1 MNDSS
6 FWNNLKQWL
15 KKYWS
20 IFWQWLRA
28 KWSRF
33 QIWRWLIVA
42 FLSIFLVTSIYLVYV
57 AKTTDVSGLRSA
69 LQQSTEVYDEKNQK
83 AGFLYSQKG
92 TWVSKED
99 MSKNVSNAVL
109 SSEDRNFYHEYGFS
123 FKGLGR
129 AAWLLVKNKI
139 TGANYISGGGSTL
152 TQQLVKNAF
161 LSQEQTFTRKSK
173 EIFIAMQVE
182 NDYSKDD
189 ILTMYLN
196 NAYFGNGVW
205 GVEDASQKYFG
216 VHASELTVPQ
226 GATLAAMLSNPGQ
239 YNPIDNPQNARQK
252 RNVVL
257 ETMVENDK
265 ISSADAKQYQATGI
279 VLNDTYEY
287 KSGYKYPYYFDAVI
301 DEAINDYGL
310 SESEIMNKGYKIYT
324 SLNQNQQEKMQSSF
338 ADSSLFPSAASDGTK
353 AQAGSIA
360 MDPQTGGVNAV
371 VGGRDGSHVFR
382 GYNRGTGLIR
392 SPGSTIKPL
401 AVYTPAIEN
410 GYHYD
415 SKVKDK
421 LQPYGKN
428 DYTPHNWDDQYAG
441 DIRMYQALALS
452 KNTSAVWL
460 LNKIGVKKGYNSVK
474 KFGIP
479 LDKSDENLSLALGG
493 LKKGVSPYQM
503 ASAYTAFANSGVRK
517 DPHFITKI
525 VDSEGK
531 TVVDKSH
538 VKSKRV
544 MSKKTAE
551 QMTSMMMDVY
561 DNGTGQSA
569 KPYGYTIAGKTG
581 STESTTAENGNDD
594 DNDKWFIG
602 YTPDVVMATW
612 IGFDSSKYSIA
623 NVGANAGASLFKT
636 EMEGVLPYTAQNK
649 FDIKSSSSR
658 YNDSVSGQG
667 NDGSKSW
674 DSVQKAGENIRD
686 KISQGTSDLKDKASS
701 AAQKGKEYMESI
713 LGR

>member
-6 FWNNLKQWL
+6 FWNTFKQQFKKIFEPFWHWL
-15 KKYWS
+15 C
-20 IFWQWLRA
+20 A
-28 KWSRF
+28 KWRRF
-33 QIWRWLIVA
+33 QIWRWLLVA
-42 FLSIFLVTSIYLVYV
+42 FLSIFLVASVYLVYI

-69 LQQSTEVYDEKNQK
+69 LQQSTEVYDDKNQK

-92 TWVSKED
+92 TWVSKDE

-123 FKGLGR
+123 VKGLGR
-129 AAWLLVKNKI
+129 AAWLLVKNKL

-161 LSQEQTFTRKSK
+161 LSQEQTFSRKAK

-205 GVEDASQKYFG
+205 GVEDAAQKYFG
-216 VHASELTVPQ
+216 VHASQLSVPQ
-226 GATLAAMLSNPGQ
+226 SATLAGMLSNPGQ
-239 YNPIDNPQNARQK
+239 YNPIDNPQKSRMK
-252 RNVVL
+252 RNIVL
-257 ETMVENDK
+257 QTMVENKK
-265 ISSADAKQYQATGI
+265 ITSAEAKEYQATGI
-279 VLNDTYEY
+279 VLNDTYQY
-287 KSGYKYPYYFDAVI
+287 RSGYKYPYYFDAVI
-301 DEAINDYGL
+301 NEATKDYGL
-310 SESEIMNKGYKIYT
+310 TEAEIMNKGYKIYT
-324 SLNQNQQEKMQSSF
+324 SLNQNQQAKMQSSF
-338 ADSSLFPSAASDGTK
+338 ADPSLFPSAASDGTK

-360 MDPQTGGVNAV
+360 IDPNTGGVSAV
-371 VGGRDGSHVFR
+371 VGGRSGSHVFR

-401 AVYTPAIEN
+401 AVYTPAIES

-415 SKVKDK
+415 SKVEDK

-441 DIRMYQALALS
+441 EMRMYQALALS

-460 LNKIGVKKGYNSVK
+460 LNKIGVQKGFRSVE

-531 TVVDKSH
+531 TVVDNTRIKSKH
-538 VKSKRV
+538 VMSKRV
-544 MSKKTAE
+544 AK

-561 DNGTGQSA
+561 NNGTGQSA

-581 STESTTAENGNDD
+581 STESTSAENGNGD
-594 DNDKWFIG
+594 DNDKWYIG
-602 YTPDVVMATW
+602 YTPDVVVATW
-612 IGFDSSKYSIA
+612 IGFDSTKYSIA
-623 NVGANAGASLFKT
+623 NVGANAGSALFKS
-636 EMEGVLPYTAQNK
+636 EMEGILPYTAQTS
-649 FDIKSSSSR
+649 FDTKSASTR
-658 YNDSVSGQG
+658 YNESVSGQG
-667 NDGSKSW
+667 EGSSKSW
-674 DSVQKAGENIRD
+674 DSVQKAGRDLRD
-686 KISQGTSDLKDKASS
+686 KIDQGASGLKDKASS
-701 AAQKGKEYMESI
+701 AAERGKQYLDSI

>member
-6 FWNNLKQWL
+6 FWNTFKQQFKKIFEPFWHWL
-15 KKYWS
+15 C
-20 IFWQWLRA
+20 A
-28 KWSRF
+28 KWRRF
-33 QIWRWLIVA
+33 QIWRWLLVA
-42 FLSIFLVTSIYLVYV
+42 FLSIFLVASVYLVYI

-69 LQQSTEVYDEKNQK
+69 LQQSTEVYDDKNQK

-92 TWVSKED
+92 TWVSKDE

-123 FKGLGR
+123 VKGLGR
-129 AAWLLVKNKI
+129 AAWLLVKNKL

-161 LSQEQTFTRKSK
+161 LSQEQTFSRKAK

-205 GVEDASQKYFG
+205 GVEDAAQKYFG
-216 VHASELTVPQ
+216 VHASQLSVPQ
-226 GATLAAMLSNPGQ
+226 SATLAGMLSNPGQ
-239 YNPIDNPQNARQK
+239 YNPIDNPQKSRMK

-257 ETMVENDK
+257 QTMVENKK
-265 ISSADAKQYQATGI
+265 ITSAEAKEYQATGI
-279 VLNDTYEY
+279 VLNDTYQY
-287 KSGYKYPYYFDAVI
+287 RSGYKYPYYFDAVI
-301 DEAINDYGL
+301 NEATKDYGL
-310 SESEIMNKGYKIYT
+310 TEAEIMNKGYKIYT
-324 SLNQNQQEKMQSSF
+324 SLNQNQQAKMQSSF
-338 ADSSLFPSAASDGTK
+338 ADPSLFPSAASDGTK

-360 MDPQTGGVNAV
+360 IDPNTGGVSAV
-371 VGGRDGSHVFR
+371 VGGRSGSHVFR

-401 AVYTPAIEN
+401 AVYTPAIES

-415 SKVKDK
+415 SKVEDK

-441 DIRMYQALALS
+441 EMRMYQALALS

-460 LNKIGVKKGYNSVK
+460 LNKIGVQKGFRSVE

-531 TVVDKSH
+531 TVVDNTRIKSKH
-538 VKSKRV
+538 VMSKRV
-544 MSKKTAE
+544 AK

-561 DNGTGQSA
+561 NNGTGQSA

-581 STESTTAENGNDD
+581 STESTSAENGNGD
-594 DNDKWFIG
+594 DNDKWYIG
-602 YTPDVVMATW
+602 YTPDVVVATW
-612 IGFDSSKYSIA
+612 IGFDSTKYSIA
-623 NVGANAGASLFKT
+623 NVGTNAGSALFKS
-636 EMEGVLPYTAQNK
+636 EMEGILPYTAQTS
-649 FDIKSSSSR
+649 FDTKSASTR
-658 YNDSVSGQG
+658 YNESVSGQG
-667 NDGSKSW
+667 EDSSKSW
-674 DSVQKAGENIRD
+674 DSVQKAGRDLRD
-686 KISQGTSDLKDKASS
+686 KIDQGASGLKDKASS
-701 AAQKGKEYMESI
+701 AAERGKQYLDSI

>member
-6 FWNNLKQWL
+6 FWNTFKQQFKKIFEPFWHWL
-15 KKYWS
+15 C
-20 IFWQWLRA
+20 A
-28 KWSRF
+28 KWRRF
-33 QIWRWLIVA
+33 QIWRWLLVA
-42 FLSIFLVTSIYLVYV
+42 FLSIFLVASVYLVYI

-69 LQQSTEVYDEKNQK
+69 LQQSTEVYDDKNQK

-92 TWVSKED
+92 TWVSKDE

-123 FKGLGR
+123 VKGLGR
-129 AAWLLVKNKI
+129 AAWLLVKNKL

-161 LSQEQTFTRKSK
+161 LSQEQTFSRKAK

-205 GVEDASQKYFG
+205 GVEDAAQKYFG
-216 VHASELTVPQ
+216 VHASQLSVPQ
-226 GATLAAMLSNPGQ
+226 SATLAGMLSNPGQ
-239 YNPIDNPQNARQK
+239 YNPIDNPQKSRMK

-257 ETMVENDK
+257 QTMVENKK
-265 ISSADAKQYQATGI
+265 ITSAEAKEYQATGI
-279 VLNDTYEY
+279 VLNDTYQY
-287 KSGYKYPYYFDAVI
+287 SSGYKYPYYFDAVI
-301 DEAINDYGL
+301 NEATKDYGL
-310 SESEIMNKGYKIYT
+310 TESEIMNKGYKIYT
-324 SLNQNQQEKMQSSF
+324 SLNQNQQAKMQSSF
-338 ADSSLFPSAASDGTK
+338 ADPSLFPSTASDGTK

-360 MDPQTGGVNAV
+360 IDPNTGGVSAV
-371 VGGRDGSHVFR
+371 VGGRSGSHVFR

-401 AVYTPAIEN
+401 AVYTPAIES

-415 SKVKDK
+415 SKVEDK

-441 DIRMYQALALS
+441 EMRMYQALALS

-460 LNKIGVKKGYNSVK
+460 LNKIGVQKGFRSVE

-531 TVVDKSH
+531 TVVDNTRIKSKH
-538 VKSKRV
+538 VMSKRV
-544 MSKKTAE
+544 AK

-561 DNGTGQSA
+561 NNGTGQSA

-581 STESTTAENGNDD
+581 STESTSAENGNGD
-594 DNDKWFIG
+594 DNDKWYIG
-602 YTPDVVMATW
+602 YTPDVVVATW
-612 IGFDSSKYSIA
+612 IGFDSTKYSIA
-623 NVGANAGASLFKT
+623 NVGSNAGSALFKS
-636 EMEGVLPYTAQNK
+636 EMEGILPYTAQTS
-649 FDIKSSSSR
+649 FDTKSASTR
-658 YNDSVSGQG
+658 YNESVSGQG
-667 NDGSKSW
+667 EDSSKSW
-674 DSVQKAGENIRD
+674 DSVQKAGRDLRD
-686 KISQGTSDLKDKASS
+686 KIDQGASGLKDKASS
-701 AAQKGKEYMESI
+701 AAERGKQYLNSI

>member
-6 FWNNLKQWL
+6 FWNTFKQQFKKIFGPFWHWL
-15 KKYWS
+15 C
-20 IFWQWLRA
+20 A
-28 KWSRF
+28 KWRRF
-33 QIWRWLIVA
+33 QIWRWLLVA
-42 FLSIFLVTSIYLVYV
+42 FLSIFLAASVYLVYI

-69 LQQSTEVYDEKNQK
+69 LQQSTEVYDDKNQK

-92 TWVSKED
+92 TWVSKDE

-123 FKGLGR
+123 VKGLGR
-129 AAWLLVKNKI
+129 AAWLLVKNKL

-152 TQQLVKNAF
+152 TQQLVKNDF
-161 LSQEQTFTRKSK
+161 LSQEQTFSRKAK

-205 GVEDASQKYFG
+205 GVEDAAQKYFG
-216 VHASELTVPQ
+216 VHASQLSVPQ
-226 GATLAAMLSNPGQ
+226 SATLAGMLSNPGQ
-239 YNPIDNPQNARQK
+239 YNPIDNPQKSRMK
-252 RNVVL
+252 RNIVL
-257 ETMVENDK
+257 QTMVENKK
-265 ISSADAKQYQATGI
+265 ITSAEAKEYQATGI
-279 VLNDTYEY
+279 VLNDTYQY
-287 KSGYKYPYYFDAVI
+287 RSGYKYPYYFDAVI
-301 DEAINDYGL
+301 NEATKDYGL
-310 SESEIMNKGYKIYT
+310 TEAEIMNKGYKIYT
-324 SLNQNQQEKMQSSF
+324 SLNQNQQAKMQSSF
-338 ADSSLFPSAASDGTK
+338 ADPSLFPSAASDGTK

-360 MDPQTGGVNAV
+360 IDPNTGGVSAV
-371 VGGRDGSHVFR
+371 VGGRSGSHVFR

-401 AVYTPAIEN
+401 AVYTPAIES

-415 SKVKDK
+415 SKVEDK

-441 DIRMYQALALS
+441 EMRMYQALALS

-460 LNKIGVKKGYNSVK
+460 LNKIGVQKGFRSVE

-531 TVVDKSH
+531 TVVDNTRIKSKH
-538 VKSKRV
+538 VMSKRV
-544 MSKKTAE
+544 AK

-561 DNGTGQSA
+561 NNGTGQSA

-581 STESTTAENGNDD
+581 STESTSAENGNGD
-594 DNDKWFIG
+594 DNDKWYIG
-602 YTPDVVMATW
+602 YTPDVVVATW
-612 IGFDSSKYSIA
+612 IGFDSTKYSIA
-623 NVGANAGASLFKT
+623 NVGTNAGSALFKS
-636 EMEGVLPYTAQNK
+636 EMEGILPYTAQTS
-649 FDIKSSSSR
+649 FDTKSASTR
-658 YNDSVSGQG
+658 YNESVSGQG
-667 NDGSKSW
+667 EDSSKSW
-674 DSVQKAGENIRD
+674 DSVQKAGRDLRD
-686 KISQGTSDLKDKASS
+686 KIDQGASGLKDKASS
-701 AAQKGKEYMESI
+701 AAERGKQYLDSI

>member
-6 FWNNLKQWL
+6 FWNTFKQQFKKIFEPFWHWL
-15 KKYWS
+15 C
-20 IFWQWLRA
+20 A
-28 KWSRF
+28 KWRRF
-33 QIWRWLIVA
+33 QIWRWLLVA
-42 FLSIFLVTSIYLVYV
+42 FLSIFLVASVYLVYI

-69 LQQSTEVYDEKNQK
+69 LQQSTEVYDDKNQK

-92 TWVSKED
+92 TWVSKDE

-123 FKGLGR
+123 VKGLGR
-129 AAWLLVKNKI
+129 AAWLLVKNKL

-161 LSQEQTFTRKSK
+161 LSQEQTFSRKAK

-205 GVEDASQKYFG
+205 GVEDAAQKYFG
-216 VHASELTVPQ
+216 VHASQLSVPQ
-226 GATLAAMLSNPGQ
+226 SATLAGMLSNPGQ
-239 YNPIDNPQNARQK
+239 YNPIDNPQKSRMK

-257 ETMVENDK
+257 QTMVENKK
-265 ISSADAKQYQATGI
+265 ITSAEAKEYQATGI
-279 VLNDTYEY
+279 VLNDTYQY
-287 KSGYKYPYYFDAVI
+287 RSGYKYPYYFDAVI
-301 DEAINDYGL
+301 NEATKDYGL
-310 SESEIMNKGYKIYT
+310 TEAEIMNKGYKIYT
-324 SLNQNQQEKMQSSF
+324 SLNQNQQAKMQSSF
-338 ADSSLFPSAASDGTK
+338 ADPSLFPSAASDGTK

-360 MDPQTGGVNAV
+360 IDPNTGGVSAV
-371 VGGRDGSHVFR
+371 VGGRSGSHVFR

-401 AVYTPAIEN
+401 AVYTPAIES

-415 SKVKDK
+415 SKVEDK

-441 DIRMYQALALS
+441 EMRMYQALALS

-460 LNKIGVKKGYNSVK
+460 LNKIGVQKGFRSVE

-531 TVVDKSH
+531 TVVDNTRIKSKH
-538 VKSKRV
+538 VMSKRV
-544 MSKKTAE
+544 AK

-561 DNGTGQSA
+561 NNGTGQSA

-581 STESTTAENGNDD
+581 STESTSAENGNGD
-594 DNDKWFIG
+594 DNDKWYIG
-602 YTPDVVMATW
+602 YTPDVVVATW
-612 IGFDSSKYSIA
+612 IGFDSTKYSIA
-623 NVGANAGASLFKT
+623 NVGTNAGSALFKS
-636 EMEGVLPYTAQNK
+636 EMEGILPYTAQTS
-649 FDIKSSSSR
+649 FDTKSASTR
-658 YNDSVSGQG
+658 YNESVSGQG
-667 NDGSKSW
+667 EGSSKSW
-674 DSVQKAGENIRD
+674 DSVQKAGRDLRD
-686 KISQGTSDLKDKASS
+686 KIDQGASGLKDKASS
-701 AAQKGKEYMESI
+701 AAERGKQYLDSI

>member
-6 FWNNLKQWL
+6 FWNTFKQQFKKIFGPFWHWL
-15 KKYWS
+15 C
-20 IFWQWLRA
+20 A
-28 KWSRF
+28 KWRRF
-33 QIWRWLIVA
+33 QIWRWLLVA
-42 FLSIFLVTSIYLVYV
+42 FLSIFLAASVYLVYI

-69 LQQSTEVYDEKNQK
+69 LQQSTEVYDDKNQK

-92 TWVSKED
+92 TWVSKD
-99 MSKNVSNAVL
+99 AMSKNVSNAVL

-123 FKGLGR
+123 VKGLGR
-129 AAWLLVKNKI
+129 AAWLLVKNKL

-161 LSQEQTFTRKSK
+161 LSQEQTFSRKAK

-205 GVEDASQKYFG
+205 GVEDAAQKYFG
-216 VHASELTVPQ
+216 VHASQLSVPQ
-226 GATLAAMLSNPGQ
+226 SATLAGMLSNPGQ
-239 YNPIDNPQNARQK
+239 YNPIDNPQKSRMK

-257 ETMVENDK
+257 QTMVENKK
-265 ISSADAKQYQATGI
+265 ITSAEAKEYQATGI
-279 VLNDTYEY
+279 VLNDTYQY
-287 KSGYKYPYYFDAVI
+287 RSGYKYPYYFDAVI
-301 DEAINDYGL
+301 NEATKDFGL
-310 SESEIMNKGYKIYT
+310 TESEIMNKGYKIYT
-324 SLNQNQQEKMQSSF
+324 SLNQNQQAKMQSSF
-338 ADSSLFPSAASDGTK
+338 ADPSLFPSAASDGTK

-360 MDPQTGGVNAV
+360 IDPNTGGVSAV
-371 VGGRDGSHVFR
+371 VGGRSGSHVFR

-401 AVYTPAIEN
+401 AVYTPAIES

-415 SKVKDK
+415 SKVEDK

-441 DIRMYQALALS
+441 EMRMYQALALS

-460 LNKIGVKKGYNSVK
+460 LNKIGVQKGFRSVE

-531 TVVDKSH
+531 TVVDNTRIKSKH
-538 VKSKRV
+538 VMSKRV
-544 MSKKTAE
+544 AK

-561 DNGTGQSA
+561 NNGTGQSA

-581 STESTTAENGNDD
+581 STESTSAENGNGD
-594 DNDKWFIG
+594 DNDKWYIG
-602 YTPDVVMATW
+602 YTPDVVVATW
-612 IGFDSSKYSIA
+612 IGFDSTKYSIA
-623 NVGANAGASLFKT
+623 NVGTNAGSALFKS
-636 EMEGVLPYTAQNK
+636 EMEGILPYTAQTS
-649 FDIKSSSSR
+649 FDTKSASTR
-658 YNDSVSGQG
+658 YNESVSGQG
-667 NDGSKSW
+667 EDSSKSW
-674 DSVQKAGENIRD
+674 DSVQKAGRDLRD
-686 KISQGTSDLKDKASS
+686 KIDQGASGLKDKASS
-701 AAQKGKEYMESI
+701 AAERGKQYLDSI

>member
-6 FWNNLKQWL
+6 FWNTFKQQFKKIFEPFWHWL
-15 KKYWS
+15 C
-20 IFWQWLRA
+20 A
-28 KWSRF
+28 KWRRF
-33 QIWRWLIVA
+33 QIWRWLLVA
-42 FLSIFLVTSIYLVYV
+42 FLSIFLVASVYLVYI

-69 LQQSTEVYDEKNQK
+69 LQQSTEVYDDKNQK

-92 TWVSKED
+92 TWVSKDE

-123 FKGLGR
+123 VKGLGR
-129 AAWLLVKNKI
+129 AAWLLVKNKL

-161 LSQEQTFTRKSK
+161 LSQEQTFSRKAK

-205 GVEDASQKYFG
+205 GVEDAAQKYFG
-216 VHASELTVPQ
+216 VHASQLSVPQ
-226 GATLAAMLSNPGQ
+226 SATLAGMLSNPGQ
-239 YNPIDNPQNARQK
+239 YNPIDNPQKSRMK
-252 RNVVL
+252 RNIVL
-257 ETMVENDK
+257 QTMVENKK
-265 ISSADAKQYQATGI
+265 ITSAEAKEYQATGI
-279 VLNDTYEY
+279 VLNDTYQY
-287 KSGYKYPYYFDAVI
+287 RSGYKYPYYFDAVI
-301 DEAINDYGL
+301 NEATKDYGL
-310 SESEIMNKGYKIYT
+310 TEAEIMNKGYKIYT
-324 SLNQNQQEKMQSSF
+324 SLNQNQQAKMQSSF
-338 ADSSLFPSAASDGTK
+338 ADPSLFPSAASDGTK

-360 MDPQTGGVNAV
+360 IDPNTGGVSAV
-371 VGGRDGSHVFR
+371 VGGRSGSHVFR

-401 AVYTPAIEN
+401 AVYTPAIES

-415 SKVKDK
+415 SKVEDK

-441 DIRMYQALALS
+441 EMRMYQALALS

-460 LNKIGVKKGYNSVK
+460 LNKIGVQKGFRSVE

-531 TVVDKSH
+531 TVVDNTRIKSKH
-538 VKSKRV
+538 VMSKRV
-544 MSKKTAE
+544 AK

-561 DNGTGQSA
+561 NNGTGQSA

-581 STESTTAENGNDD
+581 STESTSAENGNGD
-594 DNDKWFIG
+594 DNDKWYIG
-602 YTPDVVMATW
+602 YTPDVVVATW
-612 IGFDSSKYSIA
+612 IGFDSTKYSIA
-623 NVGANAGASLFKT
+623 NVGTNAGSALFKS
-636 EMEGVLPYTAQNK
+636 EMEGILPYTAQTS
-649 FDIKSSSSR
+649 FDTKSASTR
-658 YNDSVSGQG
+658 YNESVSGQG
-667 NDGSKSW
+667 EGSSKSW
-674 DSVQKAGENIRD
+674 DSVQKAGRDLRD
-686 KISQGTSDLKDKASS
+686 KIDQGASGLKDKASS
-701 AAQKGKEYMESI
+701 AAERGKQYLDSI